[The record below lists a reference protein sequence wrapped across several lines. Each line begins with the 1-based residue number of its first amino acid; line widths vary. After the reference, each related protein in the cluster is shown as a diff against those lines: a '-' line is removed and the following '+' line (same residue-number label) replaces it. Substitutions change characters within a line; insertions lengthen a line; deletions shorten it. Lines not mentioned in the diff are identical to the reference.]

1 MRAPERQQVL
11 VTGATGYVGGRLVP
25 LLVERGYRVRVLARD
40 RDRLEGRPWL
50 DRVELVLGDV
60 LDPATLP
67 AALDGVHA
75 AYYLIHSM
83 GSHGNFGQRDLRAA
97 RNFAQA
103 AAETGVARIIYL
115 GGLGKPGSELSEHLR
130 SRQETGA
137 ALREAGVPVTEF
149 RASILVGS
157 GSVSFEMIRSLTERL
172 PVMICPRWVYT
183 RTQPIAI
190 DDALTYLVA
199 ALETSESQGQ
209 IIEIGGRDVLT
220 YRDMML
226 TYARLRGLRRFIIPV
241 PLLTPRLSSYWV
253 HLVTPIPSTIA
264 QPLIKGLSVEVIV
277 TDDRARRLFPQIT
290 PMDYETAVARAL
302 ASLEAGEVET
312 SWSDALVSSQGDTR
326 AFIFTTQD
334 GMLIEQR
341 QCEVDVP
348 ASVVYAEFAALGGR
362 KGWLAFNWLWR
373 LRGVADRLAGGVGFR
388 RGRRHPTSLRVGDA
402 IDFWRVEAVEPDRLV
417 RLRAEMKVPG
427 RAWLQFQ
434 AETLGATRT
443 RLIQTAF
450 FAPKGLLGLLY
461 WYLLWPVHGFI
472 FSQLIRKL
480 AAGAVARVA
489 GEHRAQP

>member
-1 MRAPERQQVL
+1 MPAPERQRVL

-25 LLVERGYRVRVLARD
+25 LLLERGYRVRVLARD
-40 RDRLEGRPWL
+40 RDRLEGRSWL
-50 DRVELVLGDV
+50 DRVELVVGDV

-67 AALDGVHA
+67 AALDGVDA

-83 GSHGNFGQRDLRAA
+83 GRSGNFGRRDLRAA
-97 RNFAQA
+97 RHFAEA
-103 AAETGVARIIYL
+103 AMNQRVERIIYL
-115 GGLGKPGSELSEHLR
+115 GGLGKPGTELSEHLR

-157 GSVSFEMIRSLTERL
+157 GSVSFEMLRSLTERL

-190 DDALTYLVA
+190 DDALNYLVA
-199 ALETSESQGQ
+199 ALESPESQGQ

-226 TYARLRGLRRFIIPV
+226 IYARLRGLYRFIIPV

-302 ASLEAGEVET
+302 ASLEASDVET

-326 AFIFTTQD
+326 PFIFTTQD

-341 QCEVDVP
+341 QQVVDAP
-348 ASVVYAEFAALGGR
+348 PSIVYAEFAGLGGR
-362 KGWLAFNWLWR
+362 KGWLAWNQLWR
-373 LRGVADRLAGGVGFR
+373 LRGAADRIVGGVGFR
-388 RGRRHPTSLRVGDA
+388 RGRRHPIDLRVGDA
-402 IDFWRVEAVEPDRLV
+402 VDFWRVEAVEADRLV

-434 AETLGATRT
+434 AETLGARRT
-443 RLIQTAF
+443 RLIQTAY
-450 FAPKGLLGLLY
+450 FAPKGLFGLLY
-461 WYLLWPVHGFI
+461 WYLLYPIHGFI
-472 FSQLIRKL
+472 FSRLIREL
-480 AAGAVARVA
+480 AEGAVTKA
-489 GEHRAQP
+489 GSVTP